1 MRGRGIFVAA
11 AEDTPFACER
21 TMRYPLRLSFKL
33 FAFSPQISV
42 HDADGQ
48 LRLYVKQKAFKLKE
62 AVTVFADEQQTQP
75 LYYLKADRVID
86 FRARYHFTDA
96 AGNYVASIKRQG
108 ARSIWRARYD
118 IEVNE
123 QVVMTI
129 QEENPWI
136 KVADALFS
144 EVPVLGIF
152 TGYVFNPAYSVST
165 ADGTVVMRLVKEP
178 AFLQGKF
185 RIEETVDIPE
195 QEEAR
200 VVLSLLMMLLLERR
214 RG

>member
-1 MRGRGIFVAA
+1 
-11 AEDTPFACER
+11 
-21 TMRYPLRLSFKL
+21 MRYPLSLSFKL

-42 HDADGQ
+42 RDADGQ

-62 AVTVFADEQQTQP
+62 AVTVFADEAQTQP
-75 LYYLKADRVID
+75 LFKLNADRVID
-86 FRARYHFTDA
+86 FRARYHFSDA

-118 IEVNE
+118 IEYND

-129 QEENPWI
+129 QEENPWV
-136 KVADALFS
+136 KVADALLG
-144 EVPVLGIF
+144 EVPVIGIF
-152 TGYVFNPAYSVST
+152 SGYLFNPSYSVSRP
-165 ADGTVVMRLVKEP
+165 DGSVVMRLVKEP
-178 AFLQGKF
+178 AFMEGKF
-185 RIEETVDIPE
+185 RIEEIIDVPE
-195 QEEAR
+195 HEEVR

>member
-1 MRGRGIFVAA
+1 
-11 AEDTPFACER
+11 
-21 TMRYPLRLSFKL
+21 MRYPLSLSFKIMAL
-33 FAFSPQISV
+33 SPQLSV

-62 AVTVFADEQQTQP
+62 AVTVFADEAQTQP
-75 LYYLKADRVID
+75 LFQLKADRVID

-96 AGNYVASIKRQG
+96 AGNYLASIKRQG

-118 IEVNE
+118 IEYNE

-144 EVPVLGIF
+144 DIPVLGMF
-152 TGYVFNPAYSVST
+152 AGYVFNPAYSVT
-165 ADGTVVMRLVKEP
+165 RPDGTVVMRLVKEP

-185 RIEETVDIPE
+185 RIEEVVDVSE
-195 QEEAR
+195 SEEVR